1 MGTLNIRNIDYLLDD
16 NIELS
21 KKVAGFLEF
30 NDFDKLIEG
39 VNSDGL
45 FDKDEVIAVVSEEKV
60 KKLIKTFKEM
70 EEFIKKSNIDQKSEF
85 NNIESKINEITEE
98 INAFDPSKLDQESLE
113 ALADLMKQKESWNDK
128 KTKIKLDCVKSEK
141 LLKMFNKVNIEMND
155 RRIDIAKI
163 KYSNK
168 QKEIESELENVE
180 NKLTDN
186 ENQSNNLSNKLGA
199 CNKEIEKI
207 FEELKKISS
216 KDGVLSDEDQ
226 KKQKNIFEKLNEKV
240 AERDGYEEE
249 IASLEESTQEL
260 KDKKVDLEDRKV
272 KNAKNLKKQEENEQH
287 IEDRISKFE
296 ELAEKDNLTKIEMG
310 IFKGIHDEIMYDPDI
325 KDAEKKK
332 LDEKYISNSS
342 VLNAPL
348 DPSKIK
354 VSNGIKKQ
362 KEVAKVSRIKSR
374 VAKAKVSTLLFI
386 QDKFDKAVNQWTGFK
401 ANSVEKKINKLE
413 EKQRKIEEKRTELE
427 KMRASLQNLY
437 TNNPILDQ
445 EDVSSA
451 RKM

>member
-1 MGTLNIRNIDYLLDD
+1 MDSSYLNMLIDD

-21 KKVAGFLEF
+21 EKVENLSKL
-30 NDFDKLIEG
+30 DIDKITEE
-39 VNSDGL
+39 V
-45 FDKDEVIAVVSEEKV
+45 FQKDDLAKLTEEKV
-60 KKLIKTFKEM
+60 TYLIETFNEI
-70 EEFIKKSNIDQKSEF
+70 ENFIKKINNDQ
-85 NNIESKINEITEE
+85 ESKIKDNKSRINEITEE
-98 INAFDPSKLDQESLE
+98 IRAFDPSELDQESLE
-113 ALADLMKQKESWNDK
+113 NFSNLIKEKNTLQNEISKIRQKCDK
-128 KTKIKLDCVKSEK
+128 RDNILTILNKAYSE
-141 LLKMFNKVNIEMND
+141 IND
-155 RRIDIAKI
+155 RRIDIDNG
-163 KYSNK
+163 KYSEEQ
-168 QKEIESELENVE
+168 QKIESELQNVE
-180 NKLTDN
+180 KKLADN
-186 ENQSNNLSNKLGA
+186 EKKSNELSKKIGA

-207 FEELKKISS
+207 FEDLKKINS
-216 KDGVLSDEDQ
+216 KEGVLSDEDQ
-226 KKQKNIFEKLNEKV
+226 KKQKNIFEKLNQKVVEKKQ
-240 AERDGYEEE
+240 YEEE
-249 IASLEESTQEL
+249 KDSLAETIQEL
-260 KDKKVDLEDRKV
+260 EDKKVDLEEKKV
-272 KNAKNLKKQEENEQH
+272 KNAKNLKKQEENEKH
-287 IEDRISKFE
+287 IENRISKFE
-296 ELAEKDNLTKIEMG
+296 ELAEKENLTKIEMG

-325 KDAEKKK
+325 KDAEKKR

-342 VLNAPL
+342 VLNATL

-427 KMRASLQNLY
+427 NMRASLQNLY

>member
-1 MGTLNIRNIDYLLDD
+1 MDSSYLNMLIDD

-21 KKVAGFLEF
+21 EKVENLSEL
-30 NDFDKLIEG
+30 DIDKITEE
-39 VNSDGL
+39 V
-45 FDKDEVIAVVSEEKV
+45 FQKDDLAKLTEEKV
-60 KKLIKTFKEM
+60 TDLIETFNEI
-70 EEFIKKSNIDQKSEF
+70 ENFIKKINNDQ
-85 NNIESKINEITEE
+85 ESKIKDNESRINEITEE
-98 INAFDPSKLDQESLE
+98 IKAFDPSELDQESLE
-113 ALADLMKQKESWNDK
+113 NFSILIKEKNSLQN
-128 KTKIKLDCVKSEK
+128 KTLKIRQNCVKRQNILNILNKAYSE
-141 LLKMFNKVNIEMND
+141 IND
-155 RRIDIAKI
+155 RRIDIANG
-163 KYSNK
+163 KYSEE
-168 QKEIESELENVE
+168 QKEIESELENVK

-186 ENQSNNLSNKLGA
+186 ENQSNNLSKKIGA

-207 FEELKKISS
+207 FEEIKKISS

-226 KKQKNIFEKLNEKV
+226 QKQNKKFVELNQKV

-260 KDKKVDLEDRKV
+260 EDKKVDLEDRKA
-272 KNAKNLKKQEENEQH
+272 KNAKNLKKQEENEKH
-287 IEDRISKFE
+287 IENRISKFE
-296 ELAEKDNLTKIEMG
+296 ELAEKENLTKIEMG

-325 KDAEKKK
+325 KDAEKKR

-342 VLNAPL
+342 VFNATL

-427 KMRASLQNLY
+427 NMRASLQNLY

>member
-21 KKVAGFLEF
+21 KKVADFLEF
-30 NDFDKLIEG
+30 KDFDKLIEG

-45 FDKDEVIAVVSEEKV
+45 FDEDEVIAVVSEEDV

-70 EEFIKKSNIDQKSEF
+70 EEFIKKRNIDQKSEF

-113 ALADLMKQKESWNDK
+113 ALADLIKQKESLNDK

-163 KYSNK
+163 KYSNEQK
-168 QKEIESELENVE
+168 IIGLDLSSVESSLLRNKENLDNLSEKIDACDDKIEEYFKEIR
-180 NKLTDN
+180 
-186 ENQSNNLSNKLGA
+186 
-199 CNKEIEKI
+199 EINSQGE
-207 FEELKKISS
+207 
-216 KDGVLSDEDQ
+216 VLSDLDKQKQDTIFAELRKKVSE
-226 KKQKNIFEKLNEKV
+226 KKQ
-240 AERDGYEEE
+240 YEEE
-249 IASLEESTQEL
+249 KDSLAETIQEL
-260 KDKKVDLEDRKV
+260 EDKKVDLEDKKV
-272 KNAKNLKKQEENEQH
+272 KNAKNLKKQEENERH
-287 IEDRISKFE
+287 IENRISKFE
-296 ELAEKDNLTKIEMG
+296 KLAEKDNLTKIEMG

-413 EKQRKIEEKRTELE
+413 EKQRKIEKKRTELE
-427 KMRASLQNLY
+427 NMRASLQNLY

>member
-1 MGTLNIRNIDYLLDD
+1 MDSSYLNMLIDD

-21 KKVAGFLEF
+21 EKVEKLSKL
-30 NDFDKLIEG
+30 DIDKITEE
-39 VNSDGL
+39 V
-45 FDKDEVIAVVSEEKV
+45 FQKDDLAKLTEEKV
-60 KKLIKTFKEM
+60 TYLIETFNEI
-70 EEFIKKSNIDQKSEF
+70 ENFIKKINNDQ
-85 NNIESKINEITEE
+85 ESKIKDNKSRINEITEE
-98 INAFDPSKLDQESLE
+98 IRAFDPSKLDQESLE
-113 ALADLMKQKESWNDK
+113 NFSNLIKEKNTLQNEISKIRQKCDK
-128 KTKIKLDCVKSEK
+128 RDNILTILNKAYSE
-141 LLKMFNKVNIEMND
+141 IND
-155 RRIDIAKI
+155 RRIDIDNG
-163 KYSNK
+163 KYSEEQ
-168 QKEIESELENVE
+168 QKIESELQNVE
-180 NKLTDN
+180 KKLADN
-186 ENQSNNLSNKLGA
+186 EKKSNELSKKIDV
-199 CNKEIEKI
+199 CNNEISEI
-207 FEELKKISS
+207 FEDLKKINS
-216 KDGVLSDEDQ
+216 KEGVLSDEDQ
-226 KKQKNIFEKLNEKV
+226 KKQKNIFEKLNQKVVEKK
-240 AERDGYEEE
+240 EYEEE
-249 IASLEESTQEL
+249 IDLLEESAQKLEDQ
-260 KDKKVDLEDRKV
+260 KADLEDRKG
-272 KNAKNLKKQEENEQH
+272 KNDKNLKKQEENKKH
-287 IEDRISKFE
+287 IENRISKFE

-325 KDAEKKK
+325 KDAAKKK

-413 EKQRKIEEKRTELE
+413 EKQRKIEEKRKELE
-427 KMRASLQNLY
+427 NMRASLQNLY

>member
-1 MGTLNIRNIDYLLDD
+1 MDSSYLNMLIDD

-21 KKVAGFLEF
+21 EKVENLSEL
-30 NDFDKLIEG
+30 DIDKITEE
-39 VNSDGL
+39 V
-45 FDKDEVIAVVSEEKV
+45 FQKDDLAKLTEEKV
-60 KKLIKTFKEM
+60 TYLIETFNEI
-70 EEFIKKSNIDQKSEF
+70 ENFIKKINNDQ
-85 NNIESKINEITEE
+85 ESKIKDNKSRINEITEE
-98 INAFDPSKLDQESLE
+98 IRAFDPSELDQESLE
-113 ALADLMKQKESWNDK
+113 NFSNLIKEKNTLQNEISKIRQKCDK
-128 KTKIKLDCVKSEK
+128 RDNILTILNKAYSE
-141 LLKMFNKVNIEMND
+141 IND
-155 RRIDIAKI
+155 RRIDIDNG
-163 KYSNK
+163 KYSEEQ
-168 QKEIESELENVE
+168 QKIESELQNVE
-180 NKLTDN
+180 KKLADN
-186 ENQSNNLSNKLGA
+186 EKKSNELSKKIDV
-199 CNKEIEKI
+199 CNNEISEI
-207 FEELKKISS
+207 FEDLKKINS
-216 KDGVLSDEDQ
+216 KEGVLSDEDQ
-226 KKQKNIFEKLNEKV
+226 KKQKNIFEKLNQKVVEKK
-240 AERDGYEEE
+240 EYEEE
-249 IASLEESTQEL
+249 IDLLEESAQKLEDQ
-260 KDKKVDLEDRKV
+260 KADLEDRKG
-272 KNAKNLKKQEENEQH
+272 KNDKNLKKQEENKKH
-287 IEDRISKFE
+287 IENRISKFE

-325 KDAEKKK
+325 KDAAKKE

-413 EKQRKIEEKRTELE
+413 EKQRKIEEKRIELE
-427 KMRASLQNLY
+427 NMRASLQNLY

>member
-1 MGTLNIRNIDYLLDD
+1 MDSSYLNMLIDD

-21 KKVAGFLEF
+21 EKVESLSKIGI
-30 NDFDKLIEG
+30 DKITEE
-39 VNSDGL
+39 V
-45 FDKDEVIAVVSEEKV
+45 FQKDDLAKLTEEKV
-60 KKLIKTFKEM
+60 TYLIETFNEI
-70 EEFIKKSNIDQKSEF
+70 ENFIKKINNDQ
-85 NNIESKINEITEE
+85 ESKIKDNKSRINEITEE
-98 INAFDPSKLDQESLE
+98 IRAFDPSELDQESLE
-113 ALADLMKQKESWNDK
+113 NFSNLIKEKNTLQNEISKIRQKCDK
-128 KTKIKLDCVKSEK
+128 RDNILTILNKAYSE
-141 LLKMFNKVNIEMND
+141 IND
-155 RRIDIAKI
+155 RRIDIDNG
-163 KYSNK
+163 KYSEEQ
-168 QKEIESELENVE
+168 QKIESELQNVE
-180 NKLTDN
+180 KKLADN
-186 ENQSNNLSNKLGA
+186 EKKSNELSKKIDV
-199 CNKEIEKI
+199 CNNEISEI
-207 FEELKKISS
+207 FEDLKKINS
-216 KDGVLSDEDQ
+216 KEGVLSDEDQ
-226 KKQKNIFEKLNEKV
+226 KKQKNIFEKLNQKVVEKK
-240 AERDGYEEE
+240 EYEEE
-249 IASLEESTQEL
+249 IDLLEESAQKLEDQ
-260 KDKKVDLEDRKV
+260 KADLEDRKG
-272 KNAKNLKKQEENEQH
+272 KNDKNLKKQEENKKH
-287 IEDRISKFE
+287 IENRISKFE

-401 ANSVEKKINKLE
+401 ANSVEKKINKLD
-413 EKQRKIEEKRTELE
+413 EKRTKLE
-427 KMRASLQNLY
+427 HMKASLQNLY

>member
-1 MGTLNIRNIDYLLDD
+1 MDSSYLNMLIDD
-16 NIELS
+16 NKELS
-21 KKVAGFLEF
+21 EKVENLSKL
-30 NDFDKLIEG
+30 DIDKITEE
-39 VNSDGL
+39 V
-45 FDKDEVIAVVSEEKV
+45 FQKDDLAELTEEKV
-60 KKLIKTFKEM
+60 TDLIKTFNEI
-70 EEFIKKSNIDQKSEF
+70 EIFIENKNNDQKSKIKD
-85 NNIESKINEITEE
+85 NESRINEITEE
-98 INAFDPSKLDQESLE
+98 IKAFNPSELDQESLE
-113 ALADLMKQKESWNDK
+113 NFSILIKEKNILQN
-128 KTKIKLDCVKSEK
+128 KTLKIRQNCVKRQNILNILNKAYSE
-141 LLKMFNKVNIEMND
+141 IND
-155 RRIDIAKI
+155 RRIDIANG
-163 KYSNK
+163 KYSEE

-186 ENQSNNLSNKLGA
+186 EKKSNELSKKIGA

-207 FEELKKISS
+207 FEELRKISS

-226 KKQKNIFEKLNEKV
+226 QKQNKKFVELNQKV
-240 AERDGYEEE
+240 AERKEYEEE
-249 IASLEESTQEL
+249 IDLLEESAQKLEDQKADL
-260 KDKKVDLEDRKV
+260 KDRKA
-272 KNAKNLKKQEENEQH
+272 KNDKNLKKQKENKKH

-296 ELAEKDNLTKIEMG
+296 ELAGKENLTKIEMG

-325 KDAEKKK
+325 KDAEKKR
-332 LDEKYISNSS
+332 LDEKYIGNSS
-342 VLNAPL
+342 VLDATL

-362 KEVAKVSRIKSR
+362 KEVAKVFRIKSR

-386 QDKFDKAVNQWTGFK
+386 QDKFDKAVNQWTEFK

-427 KMRASLQNLY
+427 NMRASLQNLY

>member
-1 MGTLNIRNIDYLLDD
+1 MDSSYLNMLIDD

-21 KKVAGFLEF
+21 KKVEKLSKL
-30 NDFDKLIEG
+30 DIDKITEE
-39 VNSDGL
+39 V
-45 FDKDEVIAVVSEEKV
+45 FQKDDLAKLTEEKV
-60 KKLIKTFKEM
+60 TYLIETFNEI
-70 EEFIKKSNIDQKSEF
+70 ENFIKKINNDQ
-85 NNIESKINEITEE
+85 ESKIKDNKSRINEITEE
-98 INAFDPSKLDQESLE
+98 IRAFDPSELDQESLE
-113 ALADLMKQKESWNDK
+113 NFSNLIKEKNTLQNEISKIRQKCDK
-128 KTKIKLDCVKSEK
+128 RDNILTILNKAYSE
-141 LLKMFNKVNIEMND
+141 IND
-155 RRIDIAKI
+155 RRIDIDNG
-163 KYSNK
+163 KYSEEQ
-168 QKEIESELENVE
+168 QKIESELQNVE
-180 NKLTDN
+180 KKLADN
-186 ENQSNNLSNKLGA
+186 EKKSNELSKKIDV
-199 CNKEIEKI
+199 CNNEISEI
-207 FEELKKISS
+207 FEDLKKINS
-216 KDGVLSDEDQ
+216 KEGVLSDEDQ
-226 KKQKNIFEKLNEKV
+226 KKQKNIFEKLNQKV
-240 AERDGYEEE
+240 AEKKEYEEK
-249 IASLEESTQEL
+249 IDLLEESAQKLEDQKADL
-260 KDKKVDLEDRKV
+260 KDRKE
-272 KNAKNLKKQEENEQH
+272 KNDKNLKKQEENERH
-287 IEDRISKFE
+287 IKDRISKFE
-296 ELAEKDNLTKIEMG
+296 KLAEKDNLTKIEMG

-362 KEVAKVSRIKSR
+362 KEVAQVSRIKSR

-413 EKQRKIEEKRTELE
+413 EKQRKIEEKRIELE
-427 KMRASLQNLY
+427 NMRASLQNLY

>member
-1 MGTLNIRNIDYLLDD
+1 MDSSYLNMLIDD

-21 KKVAGFLEF
+21 EKVENLSKI
-30 NDFDKLIEG
+30 DIDKITEE
-39 VNSDGL
+39 V
-45 FDKDEVIAVVSEEKV
+45 FQKDDLAKLTEEKV
-60 KKLIKTFKEM
+60 TDLIDKFNEI
-70 EEFIKKSNIDQKSEF
+70 ENFIKKINNDQKSKIKD
-85 NNIESKINEITEE
+85 NKSKINEITEE
-98 INAFDPSKLDQESLE
+98 IRAFDPSELDQESLE
-113 ALADLMKQKESWNDK
+113 NFSNLIKEKNRLQNEISKISQK
-128 KTKIKLDCVKSEK
+128 CVKRDNILTILNKAYSE
-141 LLKMFNKVNIEMND
+141 IND
-155 RRIDIAKI
+155 RRIDIANC
-163 KYSNK
+163 KYSEEQ
-168 QKEIESELENVE
+168 QKIESELQNVE
-180 NKLTDN
+180 KKLTDN
-186 ENQSNNLSNKLGA
+186 EKKSNELS
-199 CNKEIEKI
+199 EKI
-207 FEELKKISS
+207 DVCNDEISEIFEDLKKINS
-216 KDGVLSDEDQ
+216 KEGVLSDEDQ
-226 KKQKNIFEKLNEKV
+226 KKQKNIFEKLEQKVVEKK
-240 AERDGYEEE
+240 EYEEE
-249 IASLEESTQEL
+249 IDLLEESAQKLEDQ
-260 KDKKVDLEDRKV
+260 KADLEDRKE
-272 KNAKNLKKQEENEQH
+272 KNDKNLKKQEENKKH
-287 IEDRISKFE
+287 IENRISKFE

-325 KDAEKKK
+325 KDAEKKQ

-342 VLNAPL
+342 VLNATF

-427 KMRASLQNLY
+427 NMRASLQNLY

>member
-1 MGTLNIRNIDYLLDD
+1 MDSSYLNMLIDD

-21 KKVAGFLEF
+21 EKVENLSKL
-30 NDFDKLIEG
+30 DIDKITE
-39 VNSDGL
+39 
-45 FDKDEVIAVVSEEKV
+45 EVFQKADLAKLTEEKV
-60 KKLIKTFKEM
+60 MDLIKTFNEI
-70 EEFIKKSNIDQKSEF
+70 EQFIKKRNNDQ
-85 NNIESKINEITEE
+85 ESKIKDNESRINEITEE
-98 INAFDPSKLDQESLE
+98 IKAFDPSELDQESLE
-113 ALADLMKQKESWNDK
+113 NFSNLIKEKNSLQNE
-128 KTKIKLDCVKSEK
+128 TSKINQNCVKRENILNILNKAYSE
-141 LLKMFNKVNIEMND
+141 IND
-155 RRIDIAKI
+155 RRIDIANGKN
-163 KYSNK
+163 SEEQQN
-168 QKEIESELENVE
+168 IESELEKVE
-180 NKLTDN
+180 DMLADN
-186 ENQSNNLSNKLGA
+186 EKQSNELSKKIDVCNNEISKL
-199 CNKEIEKI
+199 
-207 FEELKKISS
+207 FEDLKKINS

-226 KKQKNIFEKLNEKV
+226 KIQKNIFAKLNEKV
-240 AERDGYEEE
+240 AERDNYEEE

-260 KDKKVDLEDRKV
+260 EDQKVDLEDRKE
-272 KNAKNLKKQEENEQH
+272 KNAKNLKKQEENEKH

-296 ELAEKDNLTKIEMG
+296 ELAEKENLTKIEMG

-342 VLNAPL
+342 VLNATL

-386 QDKFDKAVNQWTGFK
+386 QDKFDKAVNQWTEFK

-413 EKQRKIEEKRTELE
+413 EKQKKIDEKRTKLE
-427 KMRASLQNLY
+427 NMKASLQNLY

-445 EDVSSA
+445 EDVPSA

>member
-1 MGTLNIRNIDYLLDD
+1 MDNSYLNMLIDN

-21 KKVAGFLEF
+21 EKVEKLSKL
-30 NDFDKLIEG
+30 DIDKITE
-39 VNSDGL
+39 
-45 FDKDEVIAVVSEEKV
+45 EVFQKADLAELTEEKV
-60 KKLIKTFKEM
+60 ADLIKIF
-70 EEFIKKSNIDQKSEF
+70 EEIENFIENKNNDQKSKIKD
-85 NNIESKINEITEE
+85 NESRINEITEE
-98 INAFDPSKLDQESLE
+98 IKAFDPSELDQESLE
-113 ALADLMKQKESWNDK
+113 NFSNL
-128 KTKIKLDCVKSEK
+128 IKGKNSLQNETLEIRKNCVKRQNILNILNKAYSE
-141 LLKMFNKVNIEMND
+141 IND
-155 RRIDIAKI
+155 RRIDIANGKI
-163 KYSNK
+163 SEE
-168 QKEIESELENVE
+168 QKTIESELENVKNRLEE
-180 NKLTDN
+180 NK
-186 ENQSNNLSNKLGA
+186 NQSNDLSEKIGA

-207 FEELKKISS
+207 FEELKEISS

-226 KKQKNIFEKLNEKV
+226 QKQNKKFVELNKKV
-240 AERDGYEEE
+240 AEKKEYEEK
-249 IASLEESTQEL
+249 IDLLEESAQEL
-260 KDKKVDLEDRKV
+260 EDKKVDLEDKKL
-272 KNAKNLKKQEENEQH
+272 KNAKNLKKQEENERH
-287 IEDRISKFE
+287 IKDRISKFE
-296 ELAEKDNLTKIEMG
+296 KLAEKDNLTKIEMG

-325 KDAEKKK
+325 KDAEKKE

-413 EKQRKIEEKRTELE
+413 EKQRKIEEKRIELE
-427 KMRASLQNLY
+427 NMRASLQNLY